1 MAGHSKWS
9 NIKHRKAAQDN
20 KKGKIWSKC
29 SKAIMVAARAGGGD
43 PETNLS
49 LRYAIDEAKYANMPK
64 DTIKRAV
71 AKGSGE
77 TGGAEYQ
84 ELIYEGYG
92 PGGTAIL
99 VIALTD
105 NNTRTVGDVRNV
117 FKKRG
122 GSMGNAGTVA
132 FMFST
137 KGQIIIDASKYDE
150 DTIMDQALEAGADDV
165 QAPEGADDENKG
177 VWTVL
182 TDPTEFIAVKEALT
196 ANNIEILEAEIA
208 RIPENIVPV
217 AGDDIR
223 KVMNLID
230 ALEDNDDVQKVY
242 SNADF
247 DAADL
252 ANLE

>member
-29 SKAIMVAARAGGGD
+29 SKAIMVAAKMGGGD
-43 PETNLS
+43 PETNLA

-71 AKGSGE
+71 AKGSGD
-77 TGGAEYQ
+77 TGGADYQ
-84 ELIYEGYG
+84 DVVYEGYG

-99 VIALTD
+99 VQTLTD
-105 NNTRTVGDVRNV
+105 NNTRTVGDVRSI
-117 FKKRG
+117 FKKKG

-132 FMFST
+132 FMFNT

-150 DTIMDQALEAGADDV
+150 DTIMDKALEAGADDV
-165 QAPEGADDENKG
+165 QAPENPDDDDQG
-177 VWTVL
+177 VWTIL
-182 TDPTEFIAVKEALT
+182 TDPTEFIAVKEALE
-196 ANNIEILEAEIA
+196 ADGVEIMEAEIA
-208 RIPENIVPV
+208 CIPENTVPV
-217 AGDDIR
+217 AGEDAQ

-247 DAADL
+247 DPETL
-252 ANLE
+252 ANME

>member
-64 DTIKRAV
+64 DTIKRAI
-71 AKGSGE
+71 AKGSGDI
-77 TGGAEYQ
+77 GGAEYQ

-92 PGGTAIL
+92 PGGTALL
-99 VIALTD
+99 VITLTD
-105 NNTRTVGDVRNV
+105 NNTRTVGDVRSV

-132 FMFST
+132 FMFNT

-150 DTIMDQALEAGADDV
+150 DTIMDAALEAGADDV

-177 VWTVL
+177 VWTIL
-182 TDPTEFIAVKEALT
+182 TDPTEFISVKEALET
-196 ANNIEILEAEIA
+196 SNIEILEAEIA
-208 RIPENIVPV
+208 RIPENTIQV
-217 AGDDIR
+217 AGDDVQ

-247 DAADL
+247 DAEEL
-252 ANLE
+252 AKLG

>member
-29 SKAIMVAARAGGGD
+29 SKAIMVAAKMGGGE

-64 DTIKRAV
+64 DTIKRAI
-71 AKGSGE
+71 AKGSGD

-84 ELIYEGYG
+84 DLVYEGYG
-92 PGGTAIL
+92 PGGTAVL
-99 VIALTD
+99 VLALTD
-105 NNTRTVGDVRNV
+105 NNTRTVGDVRNI
-117 FKKRG
+117 FKKKG
-122 GSMGNAGTVA
+122 GSMGNSGSVA
-132 FMFST
+132 FMFQT
-137 KGQIIIDASKYDE
+137 KGQIILDASKYDE
-150 DTIMDQALEAGADDV
+150 DTIMDKALEAGADDV
-165 QAPEGADDENKG
+165 QAPEGADEENPG

-182 TDPTEFIAVKEALT
+182 TDATEFITVKEALE
-196 ANNIEILEAEIA
+196 ADGVEILEAEIA
-208 RIPENIVPV
+208 RIPENTVPV
-217 AGDDIR
+217 AGEDAR
-223 KVMNLID
+223 KVLNLIE

>member
-1 MAGHSKWS
+1 MAGHSKWA
-9 NIKHRKAAQDN
+9 NIKHRKGRQDA
-20 KKGKIWSKC
+20 KRSKIWSKC
-29 SKAIMVAARAGGGD
+29 SKAIMVAARSGGGD
-43 PETNLS
+43 PETNLA

-64 DTIKRAV
+64 DTIKRAI

-92 PGGTAIL
+92 PAGTAFL

-105 NNTRTVGDVRNV
+105 NNTRTVGDVRST

-137 KGQIIIDASKYDE
+137 KGQIIIDASQYDE
-150 DTIMDQALEAGADDV
+150 DTVMDAALEAGADDV
-165 QAPEGADDENKG
+165 QAPEGTDDENKG

-182 TDPTEFIAVKEALT
+182 TDPTEFIAVKESLEAGG
-196 ANNIEILEAEIA
+196 IEIMEAEIA
-208 RIPENIVPV
+208 RIPENTV
-217 AGDDIR
+217 AVGGEDVQ

-242 SNADF
+242 TNSDF
-247 DAADL
+247 DADAL